1 MKTRPVGTAL
11 FHADG

>member
-1 MKTRPVGTAL
+1 MKTYLVGTAL